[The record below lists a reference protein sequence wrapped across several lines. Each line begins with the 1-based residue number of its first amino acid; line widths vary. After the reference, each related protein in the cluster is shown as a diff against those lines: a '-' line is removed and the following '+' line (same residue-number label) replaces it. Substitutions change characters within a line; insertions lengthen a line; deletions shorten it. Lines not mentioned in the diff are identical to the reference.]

1 MKKKKETIGGTRQWS
16 GAKPKYTDIQMKADK
31 ILKAV
36 AAAAAALLLLHNI
49 FKL

>member
-1 MKKKKETIGGTRQWS
+1 
-16 GAKPKYTDIQMKADK
+16 MKADK

-36 AAAAAALLLLHNI
+36 AAALAALLLLHNL